1 MTDHRTHSVDEPS
14 GTARHRVVAT
24 AGHVDH
30 GKSTLVRALTGMEPD
45 RLAEERRR
53 GLTLDLGYAWTRLGA
68 TTAAFV
74 DVPGHERFV
83 ATMLAGA
90 GPAPTALLVVAADD
104 GWSAQSS
111 EHRDVLDLL
120 GVPLLAVVVTKADV
134 VSNERLDEVC
144 AALPGRLAS
153 TGFADAPVVVTD
165 AVSGRGIDL
174 LRTTLAEELHR
185 QAPVADAGRPR
196 LWIDRSFSVPGAGAV
211 VTGTLG
217 GGRLARGDRVTVLP
231 LGSRHRVR
239 GLQCLGEDVAAAG
252 PGTRVALD
260 LGGLDHDE
268 VARGGAVVGA
278 GPWRSTTTADLWLHA
293 LPGRRLDATGAWHLH
308 VGSARTLAHVRPLT
322 TPPTGDDPDTNTAAV
337 RVRLEDALPLVV
349 GDPVVIRDAGRR
361 VVAGGGVVADPDPPP
376 VPRGRRARAQHSARL
391 AAVAAADMP
400 ERASALLHLRGGV
413 AERDQLLAAAG
424 ADEGEQLHRLGD
436 YLLDDDGLER
446 ARAAATGLGA
456 GTHDRDAVARAMD
469 EARLPR
475 GLARPLVEALVAD
488 GTLTRTSGG
497 VVLAEHADATVDA
510 RSARASALLAELD
523 AAPFAPR
530 DLDQLTR
537 DVGLDHR
544 ELVALIQAGEVVRSG
559 KVAFSRRAVERAA
572 EVLRTRF
579 GHDRA
584 FTAAEAK
591 QAWETTRRYAI
602 PLLEH
607 LDRTGVT
614 RFDGQHR
621 WLRDRSS

>member
-1 MTDHRTHSVDEPS
+1 MTDRGGPVDQPT
-14 GTARHRVVAT
+14 GTAHHRVVAT

-68 TTAAFV
+68 TTVAFV

-120 GVPLLAVVVTKADV
+120 GVPVLAVVISKADTV
-134 VSNERLDEVC
+134 APEQVEAVRDSLHDHL
-144 AALPGRLAS
+144 AATTFS
-153 TGFADAPVVVTD
+153 DAPVVVTD
-165 AVSGRGIDL
+165 AVSGRGLDQL
-174 LRTTLAEELHR
+174 HARLAERLDR
-185 QAPVADAGRPR
+185 QAPVVDVGRPR
-196 LWIDRSFSVPGAGAV
+196 LWVDRSFSVPGAGAV

-217 GGRLARGDRVTVLP
+217 GGTLARGDHVTVLP

-239 GLQCLGEDVAAAG
+239 GLQCLGEDAAASG

-268 VARGGAVVGA
+268 VSRGDAVVGA
-278 GPWRSTTTADLWLHA
+278 GPWRATTVADLWLRA

-308 VGSARTLAHVRPLT
+308 VGSARTVARLRPLAD
-322 TPPTGDDPDTNTAAV
+322 PPAGDHPDTASAAV
-337 RVRLEDALPLVV
+337 RVVLDDALPLVA

-361 VVAGGGVVADPDPPP
+361 AVAGGGMVADPDP
-376 VPRGRRARAQHSARL
+376 VQLARGRRPREQHAERL
-391 AAVAAADMP
+391 AEVVAADLSTRPA
-400 ERASALLHLRGGV
+400 ALLRLRGGV
-413 AERDQLLAAAG
+413 AGRDRLVAAAG
-424 ADEGEQLHRLGD
+424 TDQLDGLHHLGEH
-436 YLLDDDGLER
+436 LLDANGLDR
-446 ARAAATGLGA
+446 ARTAVTGLGA
-456 GTHDRDAVARAMD
+456 GTHDRDAVARALD
-469 EARLPR
+469 AAGLPR
-475 GLARPLVEALVAD
+475 GLARAVTDALVAD

-497 VVLAEHADATVDA
+497 VVPSEHADAAAEA
-510 RSARASALLAELD
+510 RSARATAVLAELD
-523 AAPFAPR
+523 AAPFAPP
-530 DLDQLTR
+530 DLDQIAR

-572 EVLRTRF
+572 EVLHSRF
-579 GHDRA
+579 GHDQA

-621 WLRDRSS
+621 WLRDRSD